1 MTATKCTKKAWC
13 TCKIVVLVNKP
24 IAFLSFSLQS
34 PSQSSALKSTK
45 KKSFLAKVKLGKVP
59 TTSLRFVCR
68 APKWEGQAKPSATP
82 NTCSR
87 NTCKRQSAK
96 LWRLSGQLRESNH
109 SGYNKIIYFL
119 EEILLHAISSLR
131 RVSYMLSL
139 IVLRLL
145 CNGNIENR
153 PCAERSLT
161 RGKKWKIM

>member
-1 MTATKCTKKAWC
+1 MRG
-13 TCKIVVLVNKP
+13 
-24 IAFLSFSLQS
+24 
-34 PSQSSALKSTK
+34 PS
-45 KKSFLAKVKLGKVP
+45 
-59 TTSLRFVCR
+59 
-68 APKWEGQAKPSATP
+68 KPSATP

-96 LWRLSGQLRESNH
+96 LRRLSGQLRESNH
-109 SGYNKIIYFL
+109 SRYNKIIYFL

-131 RVSYMLSL
+131 RVSYMFSL

-161 RGKKWKIM
+161 RGKKIENNVADTLISIVAFAYDT

>member
-1 MTATKCTKKAWC
+1 MRG
-13 TCKIVVLVNKP
+13 
-24 IAFLSFSLQS
+24 
-34 PSQSSALKSTK
+34 PS
-45 KKSFLAKVKLGKVP
+45 
-59 TTSLRFVCR
+59 
-68 APKWEGQAKPSATP
+68 KPSATL

-96 LWRLSGQLRESNH
+96 LRRLSGQLRESNH

-131 RVSYMLSL
+131 RVSYMSSL

-161 RGKKWKIM
+161 RGKKMENNVADTPISIVAFAYDT